1 MHVLCILVPKCQSD
15 CKFVATS
22 EGCPLSNWK
31 FHRYLGL
38 YTPVRQYIYIFI
50 CIYPRVR
57 TEYGIVHHPHR
68 EHDLDSRYWHLSL
81 IPYSEYFR
89 MVTARYWTL
98 SLSLFLNILSC
109 PVLSYLIYPSI
120 YICLW
125 EKISSRSFAAKAL
138 DFQRRCSLVAATFVC
153 HAAAV
158 SSCSYSDLEWASW
171 RLLRQIRCSRRNL
184 RKLLIFVSTSDT
196 TWCHTLNTA
205 LSI

>member
-1 MHVLCILVPKCQSD
+1 MSTIKLKIP
-15 CKFVATS
+15 
-22 EGCPLSNWK
+22 PLL
-31 FHRYLGL
+31 RTVYARP
-38 YTPVRQYIYIFI
+38 TIYIYV
-50 CIYPRVR
+50 YPRVR
-57 TEYGIVHHPHR
+57 TEYGNGHHPHR
-68 EHDLDSRYWHLSL
+68 EHDLDSRYWHLSFIHIQN
-81 IPYSEYFR
+81 IPG
-89 MVTARYWTL
+89 WLQLDIGL
-98 SLSLFLNILSC
+98 SLCPFFSIYILSC

-125 EKISSRSFAAKAL
+125 EKISSRSFAAKAV